1 MDCHERADPEGR
13 KLTQHTESTKYLFND
28 CPCGILR
35 LDADGRILEA
45 NPALEAMLGLSSSQ
59 LAGHDRNSLPYPAF
73 RGLFKGEEGMLHLIG
88 PGVETERWLQCRPGS
103 GPGPLI
109 HYFTDVTE
117 LVRLREQTRQLRT
130 QVEELTVS
138 DSLTGLANQRAFNRA
153 LTAQVTRSRRYQNP
167 LSLILVELL
176 DRGRSDGQPSDE
188 GVLATSRYL
197 RDRLRWVD
205 VIARWD
211 HNHFLVILPET
222 DEASAAELIRKIDAE
237 FASGE
242 TASERPGLLLRFG
255 SSSWRKGDDERKLM
269 DRAAAALN
277 SEGHGPQAVASS

>member
-1 MDCHERADPEGR
+1 MSGPTRRGDN
-13 KLTQHTESTKYLFND
+13 LTQQTESTTHLFND

-45 NPALEAMLGLSSSQ
+45 NPALEAMLGLSSRQ
-59 LAGHDRNSLPYPAF
+59 LTGHDRDSLPYPAF
-73 RGLFKGEEGMLHLIG
+73 RGLFKGQEGMLHLMG

-103 GPGPLI
+103 GSGPVT
-109 HYFTDVTE
+109 HFFTDVTE
-117 LVRLREQTRQLRT
+117 LVRLREQNRQLRD
-130 QVEELTVS
+130 QVEELTIS
-138 DSLTGLANQRAFNRA
+138 DDLTGLANQRAFNRA

-176 DRGRSDGQPSDE
+176 DQGQKDGQPTDE
-188 GVLATSRYL
+188 GVLAASRYL

-222 DEASAAELIRKIDAE
+222 DEASAAELIRKIEAE
-237 FASGE
+237 FTAPE
-242 TASERPGLLLRFG
+242 AASERPGLVLRFG

-269 DRAAAALN
+269 DRAAASLN
-277 SEGHGPQAVASS
+277 GESGGPRAAASS